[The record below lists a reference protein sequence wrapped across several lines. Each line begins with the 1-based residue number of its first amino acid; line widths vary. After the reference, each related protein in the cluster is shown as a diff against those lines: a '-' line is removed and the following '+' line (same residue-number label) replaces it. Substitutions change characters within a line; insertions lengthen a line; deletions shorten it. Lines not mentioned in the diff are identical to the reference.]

1 MKFAIKGSLEIRIPD
16 DVEYTVEA
24 EDKAEAIE
32 KLIEKIIEDGEIS
45 AYSNSSYLRIKAVTK
60 IFKVVVKQTFENT
73 VYVSTDDYPD
83 IECEEDA
90 AMYVE
95 NNIEDFEDSTEYDGY
110 TERSIEATCRKCDTE
125 EEEVDYYE

>member
-32 KLIEKIIEDGEIS
+32 KLVEKIMEDGEIS
-45 AYSNSSYLRIKAVTK
+45 AYSNSSYLRIKAVKKT
-60 IFKVVVKQTFENT
+60 FKVVVKQTFENT
-73 VYVSTDDYPD
+73 VFVSTDDYPE
-83 IECEEDA
+83 IEDEEDA
-90 AMYVE
+90 ARYVE
-95 NNIEDFEDSTEYDGY
+95 NNMEDFEDSTEYDSY
-110 TERSIEATCRKCDTE
+110 TEQYIEATCRECDTE